1 MFGRLAVSACIIF
14 ALHPQG
20 ALANPLP
27 GPIPAE
33 LVSVIDGD
41 TVAVRARIW
50 PGQFVETR
58 VRVAGIDTPERR
70 GAGCDT
76 ERQLAEVAT
85 EFTQGWLAEDGEVPS
100 LFLHQVEPGSFAGRV
115 IADIARSDGARL
127 STALM
132 EADLAVAY
140 GEDGPWCDA
149 RFEVQPSP
157 R

>member
-1 MFGRLAVSACIIF
+1 MFGRLAFFACIIS

-20 ALANPLP
+20 ALTNPLP

-70 GAGCDT
+70 GAGCDA

-85 EFTQGWLAEDGEVPS
+85 EFTQGWLAEDGEAPS
-100 LFLHQVEPGSFAGRV
+100 LFLHQVETGSFAGRV

-149 RFEVQPSP
+149 RFEVQSSP